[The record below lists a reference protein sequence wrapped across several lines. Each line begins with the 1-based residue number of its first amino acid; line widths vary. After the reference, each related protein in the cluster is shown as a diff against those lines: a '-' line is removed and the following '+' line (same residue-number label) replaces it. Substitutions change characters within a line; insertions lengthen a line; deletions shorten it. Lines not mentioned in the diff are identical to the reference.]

1 MNALLSGIVETIKS
15 PVRPIELFEVVE
27 TAEEREESSAN
38 ERTGLKRYSV
48 LLVSSSISPS
58 LSLPQSLSSPQYNH
72 PSNIQKRQKKAK
84 DRSMNHH
91 PPSHPLDV
99 SIHVG

>member
-1 MNALLSGIVETIKS
+1 METLRILL
-15 PVRPIELFEVVE
+15 
-27 TAEEREESSAN
+27 EEREESSAN

-91 PPSHPLDV
+91 PQSHPLDV